1 MEGMKGRKIGL
12 KKNDKVMVIAGKEKG
27 KVGKILKVIPEDNRV
42 IVEKVNY
49 IKRHSRPGGKTS
61 KGGIIEKEAPIQVSN
76 LKLICSKCT
85 DPVRVGHRRLED
97 GTTARVCKKCGEI
110 METK

>member
-1 MEGMKGRKIGL
+1 MGL

-27 KVGKILKVIPEDNRV
+27 KVGKILKVLPEKNRV

-49 IKRHSRPGGKTS
+49 IKRHSRPGGKVS

-76 LKLICSKCT
+76 LMLICGKCT
-85 DPVRVGHRRLED
+85 DPVRVGHKQLED
-97 GTTARVCKKCGEI
+97 GTSVRVCKKCGEVL
-110 METK
+110 ENK